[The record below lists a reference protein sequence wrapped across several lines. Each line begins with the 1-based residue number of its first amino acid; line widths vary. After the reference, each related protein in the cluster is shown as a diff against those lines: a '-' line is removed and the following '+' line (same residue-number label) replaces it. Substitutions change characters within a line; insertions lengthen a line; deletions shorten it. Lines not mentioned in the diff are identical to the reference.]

1 MFIDILDD
9 FSDVNVEITTANGKA
24 FTGTLKH
31 QTSKGLVIITPTDK
45 YHRFGPAY
53 IADSEVIT
61 IREVLPRIEEK
72 YKREDD
78 CEDGPKIIK
87 LSKDITAL

>member
-9 FSDVNVEITTANGKA
+9 FSDLSVEITTANGKS

-61 IREVLPRIEEK
+61 IREVLPRIHEEK
-72 YKREDD
+72 YEV
-78 CEDGPKIIK
+78 EDGGDEK
-87 LSKDITAL
+87 T